1 MTEARKLLV
10 GNYDEIAEAE
20 VASLQELQAAAD
32 ATPEERERLKEE
44 EWQLLAQIERIR
56 RSNQRTLGAVHAL
69 FRSGQ
74 VNIGPTHSPKA
85 EKELRSLS
93 VAVASGE
100 RLSPEQERFMFE
112 GREEDFLEVARS
124 LKHTIVP
131 VVFGGD
137 HDWSDT
143 IGRWNKRHPEHAL
156 SLVVLTPEGFA
167 Q

>member
-74 VNIGPTHSPKA
+74 VNIGPTHSQKPR
-85 EKELRSLS
+85 RS
-93 VAVASGE
+93 
-100 RLSPEQERFMFE
+100 
-112 GREEDFLEVARS
+112 
-124 LKHTIVP
+124 
-131 VVFGGD
+131 
-137 HDWSDT
+137 
-143 IGRWNKRHPEHAL
+143 
-156 SLVVLTPEGFA
+156 
-167 Q
+167 